1 MKAQKT
7 AARETSISQAKT
19 STVIR
24 SGNMLG
30 ADKTGYGHSFG
41 NNYTTLQGIGRIDP
55 EIGARKGGGG
65 GGEGNSYNGRFG

>member
-1 MKAQKT
+1 
-7 AARETSISQAKT
+7 
-19 STVIR
+19 
-24 SGNMLG
+24 MLG

-65 GGEGNSYNGRFG
+65 GG